1 MKQTQWTIAIV
12 LALLIGL
19 PMLTAQTHTVIN
31 VPTTTSVNGSL
42 QINIPF
48 DFNVGDK
55 PLKAGA
61 YVIAPSGDKALMFKG
76 LKGNGSAVALINPV
90 SKVEMQTP
98 KLIFH
103 KYGDTYFL
111 TQAWLRNSDSGK
123 ELFVS
128 PKEIQMARDYRQQQV
143 DLQGK

>member
-1 MKQTQWTIAIV
+1 MKRTQWTIAIA

-19 PMLTAQTHTVIN
+19 PTLTAQNHTVMK
-31 VPTTTSVNGSL
+31 VPANTSVNGAL
-42 QINIPF
+42 QITIPF
-48 DFNVGDK
+48 DFTVGEK
-55 PLKAGA
+55 LLKSGE
-61 YVIAPSGDKALMFKG
+61 YVIAPSGDKAISFKSTA
-76 LKGNGSAVALINPV
+76 GNGSAVALINAV
-90 SKVEMQTP
+90 TKIDMQTP